1 MKTLNEKTMK
11 REYIAPKDIIVR
23 LRIGSMIAASINEGG
38 PGTEGDNVEGRRA
51 IRDDNRAIR
60 QPNAWQEW

>member
-23 LRIGSMIAASINEGG
+23 LRIGSMIAASLKNGG
-38 PGTEGDNVEGRRA
+38 QGNPDEDAEGRRD

-60 QPNAWQEW
+60 QPNTWQEW

>member
-1 MKTLNEKTMK
+1 MK

-23 LRIGSMIAASINEGG
+23 LRMGSMIAASLEDGG
-38 PGTEGDNVEGRRA
+38 TGSEGDNVEGRRA